1 MKLARRITSID
12 ESGTLA
18 VTEKAAQLR
27 AQGIDVV
34 SLSAGEPDFD
44 TPQNIKDAAAAALK
58 KGFTKYTAASGIPEL
73 KRAVAEKF
81 QRDNG
86 LTYDPSQ
93 IVISCGCKHS
103 IYNALMV
110 VLEEGDECVIPAPY
124 WTSYPDMVKLTGAR
138 PMIVQTQESSGFKM
152 SAEALD
158 RAVTPR
164 TRMLILCSPCN
175 PTGIVYTADELRAIA
190 EVCAKRDILIL
201 SDEVYEKLVYDG
213 ATHTSIARFA
223 YDRTIVVNSVSKTYA
238 MTGWRIGY
246 LAGPREI
253 ARAASKLQ
261 SQATSNPTSIAQ
273 YASVE
278 ALRGDQSS
286 IAKMV
291 QEYRRRRD
299 YVHQR
304 LNGMPG
310 VSCLKPDGA
319 FYVFPNVSRL
329 YGRSRGGRPVT
340 DSFSLSTLLLEQAHV
355 ALVAGAAF
363 GSDQHLRI
371 SYATSM
377 EQLQKAMDRMEQ
389 FFASLQ

>member
-1 MKLARRITSID
+1 MKLAKRITSIE
-12 ESGTLA
+12 ESKTLA
-18 VTEKAAQLR
+18 VTEKAGQLK
-27 AQGIDVV
+27 AKGIDVV
-34 SLSAGEPDFD
+34 GLSAGEPDFD
-44 TPQNIKDAAAAALK
+44 TPENIKEAAAAALK
-58 KGFTKYTAASGIPEL
+58 KGHTKYTAASGIPEL
-73 KRAVAEKF
+73 KKAVAEKF

-93 IVISCGCKHS
+93 IVVSCGCKHS

-110 VLEEGDECVIPAPY
+110 ALEEGDECVIPAPY
-124 WTSYPDMVKLTGAR
+124 WTSYPDMVMLTGAK
-138 PMIVQTQESSGFKM
+138 PVIVDTKESAGFKM
-152 SAEALD
+152 SADALD
-158 RAVTPR
+158 RAITPR

-175 PTGIVYTADELRAIA
+175 PTGIVYSAEELKAIA
-190 EVCAKRDILIL
+190 EVCTKRNILIL

-213 ATHTSIARFA
+213 ATHMSIATFA
-223 YDRTIVVNSVSKTYA
+223 HDRTIVVNSVSKTYA

-246 LAGPREI
+246 LAGPKEI

-291 QEYRRRRD
+291 EEYRRRRD
-299 YVHQR
+299 YVYGR
-304 LNGMPG
+304 LNKMPG

-319 FYVFPNVSRL
+319 FYAFPNVSRL
-329 YGRSRGGRPVT
+329 YGKSCRGHPVS
-340 DSFSLSTLLLEQAHV
+340 DSFTLSTLLLEHAHV
-355 ALVAGAAF
+355 ALVGGSAF

-389 FFASLQ
+389 FFASLK